1 MICPQ
6 INSLSS
12 GKSLRVACSINQ
24 EQVYAIVDTAADVSL
39 ISESLYLR
47 LAKEVP
53 IIRQANLAAA
63 GQGQVITA
71 KQIGPVDIHVS
82 LGTTMFST
90 TLYAALINDDMLLGM
105 DILKRFGAKID
116 VGKPGLE
123 WDGQV
128 IPLVTASEVTQLLHM
143 KENGKGKPDIEDAKE
158 GTEVN
163 GTSKNCIVYTSD
175 EADERTS
182 VGHD

>member
-71 KQIGPVDIHVS
+71 KQIGYS
-82 LGTTMFST
+82 GYT
-90 TLYAALINDDMLLGM
+90 
-105 DILKRFGAKID
+105 
-116 VGKPGLE
+116 
-123 WDGQV
+123 
-128 IPLVTASEVTQLLHM
+128 
-143 KENGKGKPDIEDAKE
+143 
-158 GTEVN
+158 
-163 GTSKNCIVYTSD
+163 CISRNHNVFYNIVCR
-175 EADERTS
+175 AN
-182 VGHD
+182 

>member
-63 GQGQVITA
+63 GQGQLNR
-71 KQIGPVDIHVS
+71 
-82 LGTTMFST
+82 LGQWIYMY
-90 TLYAALINDDMLLGM
+90 L
-105 DILKRFGAKID
+105 
-116 VGKPGLE
+116 
-123 WDGQV
+123 
-128 IPLVTASEVTQLLHM
+128 SEPQCFLQHCM
-143 KENGKGKPDIEDAKE
+143 P
-158 GTEVN
+158 
-163 GTSKNCIVYTSD
+163 
-175 EADERTS
+175 R
-182 VGHD
+182 